1 MDKQKDK
8 IVSAMRTDPE
18 RVWYAKD
25 FQGGGV
31 SFIGYE
37 AWPRLCELVDDGLVE
52 RVWYNGRFMGF
63 RLLREPREPVVRIK
77 KRKIIEPV
85 EPEGVWTPS
94 NEDLQALWFQDCT
107 NPLWLK
113 RVVNNRVDINY
124 SPDCDKRDKT
134 TMRQWPIWLLLMY
147 GNSQEIFPT
156 SKKKVIELIELFSKP
171 R

>member
-85 EPEGVWTPS
+85 EPEGEWTPTEADFEQWGFYKNPQS
-94 NEDLQALWFQDCT
+94 TSGSVLYILKIRDYKGELVLQLEY
-107 NPLWLK
+107 LSEWL
-113 RVVNNRVDINY
+113 VFWYNNNARKFKPSRKDIETII
-124 SPDCDKRDKT
+124 K
-134 TMRQWPIWLLLMY
+134 L
-147 GNSQEIFPT
+147 FP
-156 SKKKVIELIELFSKP
+156 KQ
-171 R
+171 